1 MGKSTP
7 KYRLV
12 CGKGQL
18 KNVYTRSCINPFP
31 NATPNLMGLQEAY
44 GSQQGLPNIT
54 EHEATRL
61 ISTVVGQGIIR
72 CDCTSKCATKR

>member
-1 MGKSTP
+1 MVKGMGKSTP

-31 NATPNLMGLQEAY
+31 NATPNLMGLQEVY
-44 GSQQGLPNIT
+44 GS
-54 EHEATRL
+54 
-61 ISTVVGQGIIR
+61 
-72 CDCTSKCATKR
+72 